1 MLQEE
6 EQLFNEYVKAK
17 ELEKQP
23 LTDKQKKCK
32 HRWYKTWTWHS
43 GGFQKCT
50 LCGRVETFYE
60 RD

>member
-1 MLQEE
+1 MTQEE
-6 EQLFNEYVKAK
+6 RQLFNEYIKAK

-43 GGFQKCT
+43 GDFQECT

>member
-1 MLQEE
+1 MAQEE

-32 HRWYKTWTWHS
+32 HRWYKTWTWTAEVFKS
-43 GGFQKCT
+43 
-50 LCGRVETFYE
+50 VPYVAE
-60 RD
+60 